1 MADVQKLTETTIQNF
16 RKQIVILSLRCLLFF
31 VSDNVIFS
39 IGK

>member
-16 RKQIVILSLRCLLFF
+16 RKQIVILSLCCLLFF